1 MLYTS
6 IMRSALMYL
15 RNVSYFKCYLT
26 LPTLQFNIVLRIWK
40 IPVQERIL
48 FLLKIIKLRTQSLIL
63 IMIYLGFT
71 QKVRRKRSIFK
82 MMIIRKRSYY
92 MIFISHKYV
101 RIILMKMSLAKILIS
116 YRLISASLRS
126 NWKLFT

>member
-15 RNVSYFKCYLT
+15 RNVSFFKCYLT